1 MGDMRICQKDDE
13 GISNCRQGEY
23 RFTNKSNRMYEIAIF
38 ITETRSITMSAF
50 KIHLYGEDSHSV
62 YNVLLLKYEKGILSL
77 LGEVSRI

>member
-1 MGDMRICQKDDE
+1 
-13 GISNCRQGEY
+13 
-23 RFTNKSNRMYEIAIF
+23 MYEIAIF

-77 LGEVSRI
+77 LGEVSRIWEGLEIPNLRTFLFLLDRKIW

>member
-1 MGDMRICQKDDE
+1 
-13 GISNCRQGEY
+13 
-23 RFTNKSNRMYEIAIF
+23 MYEIAIF